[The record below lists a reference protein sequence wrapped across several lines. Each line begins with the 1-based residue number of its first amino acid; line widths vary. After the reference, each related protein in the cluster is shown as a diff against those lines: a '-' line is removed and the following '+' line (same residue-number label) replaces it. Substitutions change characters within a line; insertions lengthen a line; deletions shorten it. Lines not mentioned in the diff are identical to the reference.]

1 MKPIFICFIQF
12 TGKQGIKFMDDK
24 LNQYR
29 NDLTR
34 CDEILADALRR
45 RFEIVSEMTD
55 YKKENSLPVLE
66 PEEETHKKQSLD
78 EKLADSACKEAV
90 LAVFDSILEQS
101 KQIQAQGLLE
111 GNLFLVGFMGAG
123 KSTISRA
130 LEEVFAMKVI
140 EMDEIIARQN
150 GMSIPEIFEE
160 HGEEYFRNEETAL
173 IKGLQNEKNCIVS
186 CGGGVA
192 MREVN
197 VNEMKKSGKVILL
210 TANPETILERV
221 ADSHDRPLLEN
232 NKTVEYI
239 SELMEKRRPF
249 YEAAADITIHTDG
262 KSANE
267 IVEEIIKDLRN

>member
-1 MKPIFICFIQF
+1 
-12 TGKQGIKFMDDK
+12 MDDK

-29 NDLTR
+29 NDLEK
-34 CDEILADALRR
+34 CDEILADTLRR

-55 YKKENSLPVLE
+55 YKKESQLSILE
-66 PEEETHKKQSLD
+66 PENADRKNDPYESQAESSNKERLFEVFECILD
-78 EKLADSACKEAV
+78 
-90 LAVFDSILEQS
+90 QS
-101 KQIQAQGLLE
+101 KKIQAQKLFE

-130 LEEVFAMKVI
+130 LEEAFAMKVI

-150 GMSIPEIFEE
+150 GMSIPKIFEV
-160 HGEEYFRNEETAL
+160 HGEEYFRNEETTL

-262 KSANE
+262 KPANE
-267 IVEEIIKDLRN
+267 IVEEIVRALRN